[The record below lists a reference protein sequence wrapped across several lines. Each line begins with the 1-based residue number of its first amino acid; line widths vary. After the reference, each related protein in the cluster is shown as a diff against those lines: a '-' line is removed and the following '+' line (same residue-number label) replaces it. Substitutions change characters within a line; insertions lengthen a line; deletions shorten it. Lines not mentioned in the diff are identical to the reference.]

1 MPEELRTLLVVR
13 SALHPALHDVSC
25 GSRSYGGRRLF
36 FDIFCPPDDSSVAP
50 TLSPNLIGAGLI
62 GTF

>member
-1 MPEELRTLLVVR
+1 MPEDLRTLLVVR

-25 GSRSYGGRRLF
+25 GLRSYRRKKLF

-50 TLSPNLIGAGLI
+50 TLSPHLIGAGLI